1 VPESLALIAIL
12 VAAAATVVAST
23 ISAVFAY
30 RVSQRQMQA
39 QEREAERTREEEA
52 ERLVRKYRD
61 PLARAAFDLQ
71 SRLYN
76 IASNRFLEDYL
87 IHGNPAEQEY
97 ARESTLYVIAE
108 FFGWV
113 EIQRREIQFLDLRD
127 VGQTRQL
134 SEAID
139 ALSVLFLTK
148 LPDTTLRVFRNEQ
161 RAIGEVM
168 MVGKAAGAARE
179 CIGYAAFVERRRDP
193 DFARW
198 FAKLEGDVERLGREP
213 GAHLARLARIQHAL
227 IDFID
232 FLDPD
237 FKYFSR
243 RRRQKIQIPGDAPE
257 PRPA

>member
-1 VPESLALIAIL
+1 MDYGGQVLDNSLAVIAIL
-12 VAAAATVVAST
+12 VAAGATVVASA

-30 RVSQRQMQA
+30 RASQRQVVA
-39 QEREAERTREEEA
+39 QERQALRTREEEA

-76 IASNRFLEDYL
+76 IAMHDFLKDYL
-87 IHGNPAEQEY
+87 IDGNAAEQEY

-127 VGQTRQL
+127 AGKNRHL

-139 ALSVLFLTK
+139 ALSVVFLTK
-148 LPDTTLRVFRNEQ
+148 LPDTTLRVFRAEQ

-168 MVGKAAGAARE
+168 MAGTGGGTPRE
-179 CIGYAAFVERRRDP
+179 CLGYAAFVERRRDP
-193 DFARW
+193 EFSRW
-198 FAKLEGDVERLGREP
+198 FAKLEADVELLGREP
-213 GAHLARLARIQHAL
+213 GAHQSRLARLQHAL
-227 IDFID
+227 IDLIE

-237 FKYFSR
+237 RQYFPAAHLGR
-243 RRRQKIQIPGDAPE
+243 IGDDD
-257 PRPA
+257 R